1 MKIEI
6 LGTPFNGLG
15 TAPNI
20 ENPADGLRKL
30 AERLLFHR
38 LIFKLVAAWLCVILG
53 IMNLCCL
60 THQRA
65 FSRQILKV
73 MKLGTQIQPEIM
85 FFRKKKNDV
94 VVRS

>member
-6 LGTPFNGLG
+6 LGNPFNGLG

-38 LIFKLVAAWLCVILG
+38 LIFKLVAA
-53 IMNLCCL
+53 
-60 THQRA
+60 
-65 FSRQILKV
+65 
-73 MKLGTQIQPEIM
+73 
-85 FFRKKKNDV
+85 
-94 VVRS
+94 

>member
-38 LIFKLVAAWLCVILG
+38 LIFKLVAVWLYVIPG
-53 IMNLCCL
+53 IMNLYYL
-60 THQRA
+60 IRQKA

-73 MKLGTQIQPEIM
+73 M
-85 FFRKKKNDV
+85 
-94 VVRS
+94 